1 MLLCSF
7 GNHAPTQHY
16 TARALAT
23 NHELDTLDSEVLSLV
38 RNKIWRYIKFLYKEV
53 WLLSIYLFKNLIL

>member
-16 TARALAT
+16 TARTLAT

-38 RNKIWRYIKFLYKEV
+38 RNKI
-53 WLLSIYLFKNLIL
+53 